1 MTVSA
6 TSYTRNA
13 TQSLTIACS
22 YEAYPAATS
31 VTWTK
36 NSKTIDVFESG
47 GKYAG
52 STLATPSLTINQLTS
67 GDAGIYVCRATNS
80 IGQGHSSD
88 VTVIVNCEY
97 FRHLSIQVL
106 LPKTYLTHVCTNC
119 DVSITIRFFVLFICL
134 FVCCF
139 VLVLFYFFQKK
150 KKKSICALLVK
161 YRSRQADKVFGNR
174 LHC

>member
-119 DVSITIRFFVLFICL
+119 ELSIPIRFLFCFFVCLLFCSCFVSIFS
-134 FVCCF
+134 
-139 VLVLFYFFQKK
+139 KK
-150 KKKSICALLVK
+150 KKKVTAPLVK
-161 YRSRQADKVFGNR
+161 YRSRQTDKVFGIR
-174 LHC
+174 LYC